1 MILPSLL
8 LLGLCL
14 YLDFYLA
21 TVIQAISVIVSVV
34 GVKVRLEVAP
44 TSAPVVLQLVV
55 FLAELA
61 ILLGGFP
68 VLPGL
73 LLLAVAKA
81 WVGRLAVHL
90 EVEGFG
96 TCILCVVDLDRVRG
110 SV

>member
-8 LLGLCL
+8 LLGHCLCP
-14 YLDFYLA
+14 DFYL
-21 TVIQAISVIVSVV
+21 VSIIQAISIIVSVV
-34 GVKVRLEVAP
+34 WVKVGLEVAP
-44 TSAPVVLQLVV
+44 APTPVVLQLVI

-81 WVGRLAVHL
+81 WVGRLSGHL
-90 EVEGFG
+90 GVEGFG
-96 TCILCVVDLDRVRG
+96 TCVLCCKFG
-110 SV
+110 SLRL